1 MDAGQVFVLIL
12 TAFAVGIL
20 IYVEMKS
27 RRSRNQSADMTPSI
41 QENATEKKARQ
52 N

>member
-41 QENATEKKARQ
+41 EESSSDKKSQ
-52 N
+52 S